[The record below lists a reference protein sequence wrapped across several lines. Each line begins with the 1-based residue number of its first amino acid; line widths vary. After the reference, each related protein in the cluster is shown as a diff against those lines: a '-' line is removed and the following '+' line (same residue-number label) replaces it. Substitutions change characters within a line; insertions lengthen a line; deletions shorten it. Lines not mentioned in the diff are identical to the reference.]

1 MRQRTARRCYL
12 RRLLGCFRHSGRS
25 QRPEYRRAFRKT
37 LRLHAVLRIAL
48 IHTRQRTALR
58 CYLRRL
64 APSVRPPQPPKIDF
78 VDNSRASAKCSS
90 ENRAGR
96 SLGARRPEYR
106 CAFHKTG
113 VTPARGSP
121 PPHRGGLLLAKGSRS
136 PPPSANIWL
145 TRVNYILYK
154 CGSENRAGRSLGA
167 QRPAIRTAHSRGL
180 RRLRPEICAENLKK
194 SPENTKIA
202 KKACKL
208 LYDSI
213 ICTTFGTSDPSE
225 KT

>member
-1 MRQRTARRCYL
+1 M
-12 RRLLGCFRHSGRS
+12 
-25 QRPEYRRAFRKT
+25 
-37 LRLHAVLRIAL
+37 
-48 IHTRQRTALR
+48 
-58 CYLRRL
+58 
-64 APSVRPPQPPKIDF
+64 VRPPQPPKIDF

-121 PPHRGGLLLAKGSRS
+121 PPHRGGLQLARGSFR

-154 CGSENRAGRSLGA
+154 CGSQNRAGRSL
-167 QRPAIRTAHSRGL
+167 RPAEARYSHSLIHAVAPQAATRIS
-180 RRLRPEICAENLKK
+180 RRNHKK
-194 SPENTKIA
+194 IHRIT

-213 ICTTFGTSDPSE
+213 IRTTFGTAIRRERRESHCYHRKSGILQSDGNKRMSRRVVTTPDW
-225 KT
+225 

>member
-1 MRQRTARRCYL
+1 MYARQRTARRCYL

-48 IHTRQRTALR
+48 IHTRQRTAPR

-64 APSVRPPQPPKIDF
+64 APLVRPPQPPKIDF
-78 VDNSRASAKCSS
+78 VDNSRASAKCRS

-145 TRVNYILYK
+145 THVNYAVRRTV
-154 CGSENRAGRSLGA
+154 RAAASAPR
-167 QRPAIRTAHSRGL
+167 RPAIRTAHSRGL
-180 RRLRPEICAENLKK
+180 RRLRPEICV
-194 SPENTKIA
+194 
-202 KKACKL
+202 
-208 LYDSI
+208 
-213 ICTTFGTSDPSE
+213 
-225 KT
+225 

>member
-1 MRQRTARRCYL
+1 MYARQHTALRCYL

-64 APSVRPPQPPKIDF
+64 APLVRPPQPPKIDF

-96 SLGARRPEYR
+96 SLGARRPAVVRDARTRSLRRLLPEYIIR
-106 CAFHKTG
+106 IFAVLRTAQFAAALTRRTATRFTLVCVLRRRRTA
-113 VTPARGSP
+113 
-121 PPHRGGLLLAKGSRS
+121 LSRS
-136 PPPSANIWL
+136 P
-145 TRVNYILYK
+145 
-154 CGSENRAGRSLGA
+154 
-167 QRPAIRTAHSRGL
+167 
-180 RRLRPEICAENLKK
+180 
-194 SPENTKIA
+194 
-202 KKACKL
+202 
-208 LYDSI
+208 
-213 ICTTFGTSDPSE
+213 
-225 KT
+225 

>member
-1 MRQRTARRCYL
+1 MYARQRTALRCYL

-64 APSVRPPQPPKIDF
+64 APLVRPPPQPPKIDF

-96 SLGARRPEYR
+96 SLDARRPAVVRE
-106 CAFHKTG
+106 CSH
-113 VTPARGSP
+113 VSP
-121 PPHRGGLLLAKGSRS
+121 RRLLPEFLKKYTLPFGRAKGNANRRQAEGNHACMNCRGAKEENKRSAVKSRRGETIS
-136 PPPSANIWL
+136 
-145 TRVNYILYK
+145 
-154 CGSENRAGRSLGA
+154 GSVS
-167 QRPAIRTAHSRGL
+167 
-180 RRLRPEICAENLKK
+180 RLR
-194 SPENTKIA
+194 
-202 KKACKL
+202 
-208 LYDSI
+208 
-213 ICTTFGTSDPSE
+213 
-225 KT
+225 

>member
-1 MRQRTARRCYL
+1 MYARQRTALRCYL

-64 APSVRPPQPPKIDF
+64 APLVRPPPQPPKIDF

-96 SLGARRPEYR
+96 SLDARRPAVVRECSHASHRRLRPEYR
-106 CAFHKTG
+106 CTFHKTG
-113 VTPARGSP
+113 VTPARSSP
-121 PPHRGGLLLAKGSRS
+121 PPHRGGLQLAQGSFR
-136 PPPSANIWL
+136 PPPSANSGPADPKFASEISKNPL
-145 TRVNYILYK
+145 KTR
-154 CGSENRAGRSLGA
+154 
-167 QRPAIRTAHSRGL
+167 
-180 RRLRPEICAENLKK
+180 
-194 SPENTKIA
+194 KIA

-208 LYDSI
+208 LYDTI
-213 ICTTFGTSDPSE
+213 ICTTFGASDPSKDVNRIAATE
-225 KT
+225 KVEF

>member
-1 MRQRTARRCYL
+1 MYARQRTARRCYL

-64 APSVRPPQPPKIDF
+64 APLVHPPPQPPKIDF

-96 SLGARRPEYR
+96 SLCPAEARYSHSS
-106 CAFHKTG
+106 FT
-113 VTPARGSP
+113 
-121 PPHRGGLLLAKGSRS
+121 RS
-136 PPPSANIWL
+136 PQAA
-145 TRVNYILYK
+145 TRN
-154 CGSENRAGRSLGA
+154 
-167 QRPAIRTAHSRGL
+167 L
-180 RRLRPEICAENLKK
+180 RRK
-194 SPENTKIA
+194 SQKIPR
-202 KKACKL
+202 KH
-208 LYDSI
+208 
-213 ICTTFGTSDPSE
+213 E
-225 KT
+225 K